1 MQSSDNPKSPTSS
14 PSSSAEAEGIEREI
28 SIRNATP
35 EDAAALLQ
43 IYAPY
48 VEKTAITFELVVPS
62 AEEFSSRILK
72 TQKRFPYLV
81 AERGGRVVGYAYVG
95 TFKDRAAYDHC
106 VETSIYIAEGEQ
118 GSGVGTK
125 LYAELEQRMPA
136 IGVTNL
142 NACIAYAPVEDE
154 HLDNRSEAFHARLGY
169 EKVAHFHRC
178 GFKFGRY
185 YDMIWME
192 KILGE
197 TQ

>member
-1 MQSSDNPKSPTSS
+1 MQSSNTPP
-14 PSSSAEAEGIEREI
+14 PSFSFPSFPADAEGAKREI
-28 SIRNATP
+28 SVRNATP
-35 EDAAALLQ
+35 DDAVALLK

-62 AEEFSSRILK
+62 AEEFRSRIVK
-72 TQKRFPYLV
+72 TQERFPYLV
-81 AERGGRVVGYAYVG
+81 AERGGTIVGYAYVG

-106 VETSIYIAEGEQ
+106 VETSIYIAEGER

-125 LYAELEQRMPA
+125 LYAELEKRMPT

-192 KILGE
+192 KILDQ
-197 TQ
+197 T